1 MRLELQPV
9 TDTGFAEV
17 VAGMWTSFEN
27 PFSGL
32 LRVVAP
38 ILNDDRA
45 ASFATNIQVQLAQ
58 HKATQPESHWIKVV
72 DLDAGGELAGAAR
85 WLVYERDPFKEGEE
99 VVADWWPEGSMGRE
113 FATKTLQQLDAPRG
127 KMARRPHLYLNVAFT
142 LPAYRRHG
150 VATMLV
156 DWGIQK
162 ADSMGLECWL
172 DASDS
177 GRPVYEKK
185 GFIYIMDQALDP
197 DMDEK
202 KMSAAEREELMRLRE
217 MMPPTH
223 LSTMWRPKGGKY
235 SEGATVKPW
244 ETASNEA

>member
-1 MRLELQPV
+1 MANSTVWLRSPHTERYLPEFISLQNPRVASLAMRLELQPV

-99 VVADWWPEGSMGRE
+99 VVADWWPEGFDGER
-113 FATKTLQQLDAPRG
+113 
-127 KMARRPHLYLNVAFT
+127 V
-142 LPAYRRHG
+142 
-150 VATMLV
+150 
-156 DWGIQK
+156 
-162 ADSMGLECWL
+162 C
-172 DASDS
+172 
-177 GRPVYEKK
+177 
-185 GFIYIMDQALDP
+185 
-197 DMDEK
+197 DENT
-202 KMSAAEREELMRLRE
+202 SAAGCTEGKDGQKTAFISKCRIH
-217 MMPPTH
+217 PPCISKTRG
-223 LSTMWRPKGGKY
+223 WPQC
-235 SEGATVKPW
+235 
-244 ETASNEA
+244 